1 MTRILERRVKTLEDL
16 LGVGGTVLTATAAE
30 INTVADGILA
40 TADEINRVADVSTR
54 LVTLTGDTAIA
65 LATHEGKTLLLGE
78 VGGNALLT
86 ATLPAATG
94 SGAKYRFV
102 VSVVN
107 TSNYV
112 IAVTGDDTFMG
123 NVFANSTGDT
133 PDLGQPWITAAGNN
147 KITLNGTTT
156 GGAQIGDWIEVQ
168 DILADV
174 WMVRGITTASGAEAT
189 PFSTV

>member
-1 MTRILERRVKTLEDL
+1 MSRPIQNRVKDLETGDSPIDLTDL
-16 LGVGGTVLTATAAE
+16 LATAAE
-30 INTVADGILA
+30 L
-40 TADEINRVADVSTR
+40 NRVADVSTR
-54 LVTLTGDTAIA
+54 LLTLTGDTAIA
-65 LATHEGKTLLLGE
+65 VATHEGKTLLLGE

-94 SGAKYRFV
+94 SGAKYRFK

-112 IAVTGDDTFMG
+112 IAVTGNDTFKG
-123 NVFANSTGDT
+123 NIISNATGDT
-133 PDLGQPWITAAGNN
+133 PDLTSIWPAGTNN
-147 KITLNGTTT
+147 KITLDGTTT
-156 GGAQIGDWIEVQ
+156 GGAAIGDWIEVE

-174 WMVRGITTASGAEAT
+174 WAVSGVTTSSGAEAT